1 MLLIIL
7 IILFLLLLIPTAVA
21 GVIGAP
27 LAITSKKQLKEIIE
41 KMEIKKGDRFYELGS
56 GTGRVMKQAG
66 KTTKVIGFELSPIYY
81 LISFLNLKL
90 NKIKFKLYLK
100 DFFRASLK
108 EADIVFFFL
117 MPTPIERL
125 KIKLEKELKK
135 ETKVISFCF
144 PVKGWTPYLI
154 IKKEKQLPVYFYRR

>member
-81 LISFLNLKL
+81 LISFLNLRL

-100 DFFRASLK
+100 DFFRAS
-108 EADIVFFFL
+108 
-117 MPTPIERL
+117 
-125 KIKLEKELKK
+125 
-135 ETKVISFCF
+135 
-144 PVKGWTPYLI
+144 
-154 IKKEKQLPVYFYRR
+154 